1 MSAKVNKVIAISGG
15 ATGIGRATVEL
26 FLKEHALY
34 NFIKIAPKI
43 IKQTSSMRLIGANF

>member
-26 FLKEHALY
+26 FLKEGY
-34 NFIKIAPKI
+34 RVSFGDINE
-43 IKQTSSMRLIGANF
+43 